1 MKMLPGNAGDL
12 ARGAA
17 DVHTPDELT
26 NELYMSAQ
34 TEMDSLD
41 ERIRKYGREI
51 DTINSIRFSNK
62 ATITR
67 QMLNRLNKLKK
78 KRRDAKERRAEVR
91 AKAVLMGSVDRCF
104 VARIQQKI
112 DPALFEMV
120 MSQARVDS
128 KHILHNLTVPER
140 WHDMEQDQ

>member
-1 MKMLPGNAGDL
+1 MKMLPGSASDL

-26 NELYMSAQ
+26 SELYMSAQ

-41 ERIRKYGREI
+41 ERIRNYGREI
-51 DTINSIRFSNK
+51 DTINSTRFGSK
-62 ATITR
+62 RAITR
-67 QMLNRLNKLKK
+67 QELNRLNKLKK
-78 KRRDAKERRAEVR
+78 KRRDAKARRAEVR
-91 AKAVLMGSVDRCF
+91 AKAITMGSVDSCF
-104 VARIQQKI
+104 VARIRQKI

-128 KHILHNLTVPER
+128 KHILHNLTVPEQ
-140 WHDMEQDQ
+140 WHDMEQ